1 MSGYSRK
8 IKNALEV
15 FKDPAQVRK
24 IFGYDLDEVWNV
36 IREELQMRD
45 EKMQSMI
52 KSLKELVSVFS
63 KSGEDNMTFMY
74 YKESPEKMMARSE
87 ENTITDNCY
96 QEIVKSINYMDKGTI
111 TILRDGCIQEVFELK
126 IRNSFDDEGTTYV
139 TIKKEKNVIM
149 M

>member
-15 FKDPAQVRK
+15 FKDPTQVRK